1 MMSGKEEFHGLGR
14 GASAGEKRN
23 QQLQSW
29 EKSVTNKEPAHV
41 SSSRLQPR
49 VRFGESVV
57 FLAACQSGDVDEVE
71 RLLSEDKADINSVN
85 KDGLTALHQCC
96 IDDDYEMVQLLVE
109 KGANLDCHDNEGWTP
124 LHAAASCGHEHI
136 VSFLLD
142 NGVFPAPVNN
152 EGDTPCDLVE
162 DDVIR
167 DLITDVIHKHGV
179 DVSDVKT
186 EEERLMLADANRL
199 KNDPSLSSV
208 LSPGGATILHVAAA
222 KDYLEVLEVLLS
234 QQTMVNNIDGRDE
247 DGWTALHAA
256 VYWENMEAA
265 IILVK
270 KGASINLVTKTGD
283 TIDDLCRPEFEEE
296 LSELKELGE
305 KATRNRCY
313 AVNHHKRPT
322 LLHQSSR
329 DEVNGGKP
337 SPTSLR
343 RRTSR
348 DRSMFP
354 KIDMASEKAMIEK
367 WTPPEVA
374 DGHRGL
380 EGSQEI
386 EVLEERSK
394 NSSESYS
401 HSENNVKEVVNSMKD
416 REMTETVTSAALPS
430 SKPPLPPGSSPQVQP
445 KAESSRNNGRL
456 TSPQASPKTAG
467 KRRAM
472 SGEMLKRVGL
482 WEHHST
488 TNLNPPTSAASSSP
502 SGSASSSPQHTPQTT
517 PPETT
522 KNPHD
527 SQPKRFPFVQRSVSS
542 TKGDERLKVTGNVG
556 GKRNSYDEARLASS
570 LSQSEVSSSVS
581 KTSSLPRNTRM
592 VMEPQTLPSGNIAV
606 DSGEVTVTTTEA
618 MPTQSVPTETG
629 VPRGGEGAKVER
641 ELSRGESVESFRSDR
656 SFTEESETNRKR
668 KAKKSRETRKKTQP
682 VPADLF
688 EQLSQMV
695 EGGGEGEKVKQEVE
709 RERKQFVEQLTSAAL
724 DSTASSSSASGTG
737 PASVEKQS
745 SYRPGA
751 RPAARIIH
759 EATPTQPE
767 TAVAPEV
774 SQEPQP
780 PDRDVELRDGEDER
794 RGRTKSAVRRKPRE
808 QRKPTGIMQ
817 FDPEEMKNAS
827 EEVMKLFTKSGS
839 SSASSPE
846 AVSGDI
852 SSLTQE
858 LRELKLDYGKANEEL
873 AGLKGKVSELGRRLE
888 DATRA
893 YQQERRV
900 SSSNFDPE
908 LFMWSL
914 HHARRRRRRNRGLL
928 HYNQRRR

>member
-1 MMSGKEEFHGLGR
+1 
-14 GASAGEKRN
+14 
-23 QQLQSW
+23 
-29 EKSVTNKEPAHV
+29 
-41 SSSRLQPR
+41 
-49 VRFGESVV
+49 
-57 FLAACQSGDVDEVE
+57 
-71 RLLSEDKADINSVN
+71 
-85 KDGLTALHQCC
+85 
-96 IDDDYEMVQLLVE
+96 
-109 KGANLDCHDNEGWTP
+109 
-124 LHAAASCGHEHI
+124 
-136 VSFLLD
+136 
-142 NGVFPAPVNN
+142 
-152 EGDTPCDLVE
+152 
-162 DDVIR
+162 
-167 DLITDVIHKHGV
+167 
-179 DVSDVKT
+179 
-186 EEERLMLADANRL
+186 
-199 KNDPSLSSV
+199 
-208 LSPGGATILHVAAA
+208 
-222 KDYLEVLEVLLS
+222 
-234 QQTMVNNIDGRDE
+234 
-247 DGWTALHAA
+247 
-256 VYWENMEAA
+256 
-265 IILVK
+265 
-270 KGASINLVTKTGD
+270 
-283 TIDDLCRPEFEEE
+283 
-296 LSELKELGE
+296 
-305 KATRNRCY
+305 
-313 AVNHHKRPT
+313 
-322 LLHQSSR
+322 
-329 DEVNGGKP
+329 
-337 SPTSLR
+337 
-343 RRTSR
+343 
-348 DRSMFP
+348 
-354 KIDMASEKAMIEK
+354 
-367 WTPPEVA
+367 
-374 DGHRGL
+374 
-380 EGSQEI
+380 
-386 EVLEERSK
+386 
-394 NSSESYS
+394 
-401 HSENNVKEVVNSMKD
+401 
-416 REMTETVTSAALPS
+416 
-430 SKPPLPPGSSPQVQP
+430 
-445 KAESSRNNGRL
+445 
-456 TSPQASPKTAG
+456 
-467 KRRAM
+467 M

>member
-1 MMSGKEEFHGLGR
+1 MSGKEKFHGLGR
-14 GASAGEKRN
+14 GATAGQKRN

-29 EKSVTNKEPAHV
+29 EKSATNKEPAHV

-49 VRFGESVV
+49 VRFAESVV
-57 FLAACQSGDVDEVE
+57 FLAACQSGDVEEVE
-71 RLLSEDKADINSVN
+71 RLLSEEKADINSVN

-96 IDDDYEMVQLLVE
+96 IDDDYETVQLLVE
-109 KGANLDCHDNEGWTP
+109 KGANLDSHDNEGWTP
-124 LHAAASCGHEHI
+124 LHAAASCGHDHI

-142 NGVFPAPVNN
+142 NGAFPAPVNN

-167 DLITDVIHKHGV
+167 DLITDVIHKQGV

-199 KNDPSLSSV
+199 QNDPSLSPV
-208 LSPGGATILHVAAA
+208 LSPGGATVLHVAAA
-222 KDYLEVLEVLLS
+222 KNYLEVLEVLLS
-234 QQTMVNNIDGRDE
+234 QQTMVNNIDSRDE

-265 IILVK
+265 VMLVK

-283 TIDDLCRPEFEEE
+283 TIDDLCRPEFEDE
-296 LSELKELGE
+296 LTELKELGE

-337 SPTSLR
+337 SPTGLR

-380 EGSQEI
+380 EGSQDI
-386 EVLEERSK
+386 EVLEEKAK
-394 NSSESYS
+394 NSSESHS

-416 REMTETVTSAALPS
+416 REMTESGTLAALPS
-430 SKPPLPPGSSPQVQP
+430 SKPPLPPGSSPQTSPQVQP
-445 KAESSRNNGRL
+445 KAESSSNDGRL
-456 TSPQASPKTAG
+456 TSPQASPKTAI

-472 SGEMLKRVGL
+472 SGEMMKRVGL
-482 WEHHST
+482 WEQHST
-488 TNLNPPTSAASSSP
+488 TNLNPPTFAASSSP

-556 GKRNSYDEARLASS
+556 GKRNSYDETRLASS
-570 LSQSEVSSSVS
+570 LSQNETSSSVS
-581 KTSSLPRNTRM
+581 KTSSLPRNSRM
-592 VMEPQTLPSGNIAV
+592 VMEPQTLPSGNIA
-606 DSGEVTVTTTEA
+606 DGGEVTVTTTEA

-641 ELSRGESVESFRSDR
+641 ELSRAESVESFRSDR

-688 EQLSQMV
+688 QQLSQME
-695 EGGGEGEKVKQEVE
+695 EGGREGEKVKQEVE
-709 RERKQFVEQLTSAAL
+709 RERKQFVEQLTSAAQ
-724 DSTASSSSASGTG
+724 DS
-737 PASVEKQS
+737 
-745 SYRPGA
+745 
-751 RPAARIIH
+751 AAL
-759 EATPTQPE
+759 
-767 TAVAPEV
+767 VLLV
-774 SQEPQP
+774 
-780 PDRDVELRDGEDER
+780 
-794 RGRTKSAVRRKPRE
+794 
-808 QRKPTGIMQ
+808 
-817 FDPEEMKNAS
+817 
-827 EEVMKLFTKSGS
+827 
-839 SSASSPE
+839 
-846 AVSGDI
+846 
-852 SSLTQE
+852 
-858 LRELKLDYGKANEEL
+858 
-873 AGLKGKVSELGRRLE
+873 
-888 DATRA
+888 
-893 YQQERRV
+893 
-900 SSSNFDPE
+900 
-908 LFMWSL
+908 
-914 HHARRRRRRNRGLL
+914 RRNRVHTDLVPDLPLASDMKPHPPNLRLPLL
-928 HYNQRRR
+928 PTSPSNPNLLPTETWS